1 MTTTTPDTICRPIK
15 SDRTYTKLFPK
26 VAIYREMNPKYIPLL
41 AGQNPSGY
49 GEAMQEPI
57 SLFIKELK
65 DENGGTL
72 PTITSIGSY
81 SMTAGVC
88 LVTFKN
94 EGPFS
99 IEALGTIGLIYQTF

>member
-1 MTTTTPDTICRPIK
+1 MTTATTPDTICRPIK
-15 SDRTYTKLFPK
+15 SDRTYTRLFPK
-26 VAIYREMNPKYIPLL
+26 TSIYREMNPKYIPLL
-41 AGQNPSGY
+41 GGTNPLGY
-49 GEAMQEPI
+49 GEAMQELI
-57 SLFIKELK
+57 SMFLMALK

-94 EGPFS
+94 EGPHSPSSFN
-99 IEALGTIGLIYQTF
+99 IMPNG